1 MREANERAKEILQ
14 EAKDM
19 ADETIRTMQKASQ
32 SGISMKELEKKRQN
46 VRDKINEK
54 NQKLSVTAKVSQHK
68 QLKPNQIKLG
78 DKVKIVSMG
87 LTGTVNALPDNKGN
101 MFIQCG
107 IMRTKANLSDLILV
121 EEEEITSKS
130 IQRTGAG
137 KIKMS
142 KSFQVSP
149 EINLLGQTVD
159 EALAVL
165 DKYLDD
171 AYLVHLPSVRV
182 VHGKGTGALRQ
193 GVHNYLRRSS
203 YVESF
208 RLGEIGEGD
217 AGVTIVTFK
226 K

>member
-1 MREANERAKEILQ
+1 MSLEKQMKTGQVHVEFGHSDPADIAYEKVTEDQRLLAKDLCYDYNNTRPTDIKSREEILKKLLGAAG
-14 EAKDM
+14 EAMYMENGEIETKNIRSAEDM
-19 ADETIRTMQKASQ
+19 IDCIR
-32 SGISMKELEKKRQN
+32 
-46 VRDKINEK
+46 
-54 NQKLSVTAKVSQHK
+54 KLLAY
-68 QLKPNQIKLG
+68 LG
-78 DKVKIVSMG
+78 AEI
-87 LTGTVNALPDNKGN
+87 
-101 MFIQCG
+101 
-107 IMRTKANLSDLILV
+107 V

-142 KSFQVSP
+142 KSFKVSP

-159 EALAVL
+159 EALSVL

-171 AYLVHLPSVRV
+171 AYLAHLPSVRV

-193 GVHNYLRRSS
+193 GVHNFLRRSS
-203 YVESF
+203 YVESY
-208 RLGEIGEGD
+208 RLGEVGEGD

>member
-1 MREANERAKEILQ
+1 MKKILAMLLALMMVLSMTACGGSSAPAEAPAAEDPEAEVPAKTFTVGICQLVPHVALDAATQ
-14 EAKDM
+14 GFKD
-19 ADETIRTMQKASQ
+19 ALTE
-32 SGISMKELEKKRQN
+32 
-46 VRDKINEK
+46 
-54 NQKLSVTAKVSQHK
+54 
-68 QLKPNQIKLG
+68 KLG
-78 DKVKIVSMG
+78 DKVKIASMG
-87 LTGTVNALPDNKGN
+87 LTGIVNALPDNKGN

-107 IMRTKANLSDLILV
+107 IMRTKANIADLVLV
-121 EEEEITSKS
+121 EEEEITSKA

-159 EALAVL
+159 EALATL

-171 AYLVHLPSVRV
+171 AYLAHLPSVRV

-193 GVHNYLRRSS
+193 GVHNYLRRST
-203 YVESF
+203 YVESY